1 MIIVASGK
9 QRQRFLIDGR
19 HHIAAKAALWHF
31 DSFLRLVCTIL
42 MDDDLTFG
50 ASVWG
55 QSDPVESTSAFK
67 IPLPVSQSHTHEDE
81 TAFDD
86 FDDFGVPEEG
96 TQDDIK
102 DDDFGDF
109 GDFGEPDAGS
119 SMGFGDS
126 INFDEDVRIAGP
138 SSQNWRPLLLDP
150 FPSRQSLEQEL
161 DDTLGTI
168 WQRENIAD
176 ITTDEPIREA
186 EGIAQILVTPS
197 RCVC

>member
-1 MIIVASGK
+1 M
-9 QRQRFLIDGR
+9 
-19 HHIAAKAALWHF
+19 
-31 DSFLRLVCTIL
+31 
-42 MDDDLTFG
+42 
-50 ASVWG
+50 
-55 QSDPVESTSAFK
+55 
-67 IPLPVSQSHTHEDE
+67 
-81 TAFDD
+81 
-86 FDDFGVPEEG
+86 PEEG

-176 ITTDEPIREA
+176 ISTDEPIREA